1 MLESVQLSQA
11 EDRCGW
17 QLLSRFWSLTEMAEM
32 MIRLRVFIETLEPRD
47 HGDEEHEALHCKEP
61 YNGQRD

>member
-1 MLESVQLSQA
+1 M
-11 EDRCGW
+11 
-17 QLLSRFWSLTEMAEM
+17 QLLSRFWSLTEMVEM

-61 YNGQRD
+61 